1 MLPRVS
7 DAERRVAD
15 DWALQPDY
23 LPTGP
28 APYLVWPPQPVE
40 AVKYTLKNHLSLN
53 DRTLYIA
60 LAIVVAF
67 WLQPIDAGQATLSAG
82 WIGWLLARN
91 VALAGVIIGGLHWW
105 FYIRRGQGDER
116 RWDTRPL
123 GRNKRR
129 FAFGDQ
135 VKDNM
140 AFTLLSGIPI
150 ASAWEVWVRWMVANG
165 HVSTVDP
172 GDNPV
177 WFVLAFLVMP
187 VWQSLHFYVIHRAMH
202 HESIYQAV
210 HAVHH
215 RNVNV
220 GPWSGL
226 SMHPLEH
233 LVYFST
239 LAVVLVLPLHLAHVL
254 FLLFWQML
262 GAPSSHSGYEG
273 VVVNEKMVL
282 SVDGYFH
289 QMHHRYIRCNYG
301 SAEFPLDYWL
311 GTAHDGT
318 DEGAARLRS
327 RHR

>member
-1 MLPRVS
+1 MPRV
-7 DAERRVAD
+7 AETDRRVAD

-23 LPTGP
+23 LPTRP
-28 APYLVWPPQPVE
+28 APYLVWPPKPVE
-40 AVKYTLKNHLSLN
+40 ALRYTAKNHLSFN
-53 DRTLYIA
+53 DRTIYIA
-60 LAIVVAF
+60 FAVVAF
-67 WLQPIDAGQATLSAG
+67 WLQPVDEGQADLGVG
-82 WIGWLLARN
+82 WIAALLVRN
-91 VALAGVIIGGLHWW
+91 FIAAGVVIGGLHWW
-105 FYIRRGQGDER
+105 FYMRRGQGDER

-129 FAFGDQ
+129 FAFNDQ
-135 VKDNM
+135 VKDNV
-140 AFTLLSGIPI
+140 AYTLLSGIPV
-150 ASAWEVWVRWMVANG
+150 ASGWEIWARWMYAND
-165 HVSTVDP
+165 HVTMIDA
-172 GDNPV
+172 GDNPI
-177 WFVLAFLVMP
+177 WFVLGFVVMP
-187 VWQSLHFYVIHRAMH
+187 IWQSLHFYVIHRALH
-202 HESIYQAV
+202 HESIYQAI

-226 SMHPLEH
+226 SMHPVEH
-233 LVYFST
+233 LIYFST
-239 LAVVLVLPLHLAHVL
+239 LAIVLVLPTHPAHVL

-273 VVVNEKMVL
+273 VVVNGRMVL

-318 DEGAARLRS
+318 DEGAARLRAK
-327 RHR
+327 HR